1 MIRVRHVAKYS
12 VQHCWVGTTTD
23 ASRGSWSL
31 HRNIHTCAYGVYE
44 YQLEAADVALG
55 RTLSRYPLNCP
66 QVRMWE
72 WMFVC
77 LHIQTDIQ
85 YTHWLHII
93 HIFPLHNNTHFKCSA
108 TWGIKGHRYS
118 FSIVFCPCCLCAEIS
133 LDSLRLLMI
142 IMDHR
147 LWNPWILCA
156 CMLGNVVLK
165 LTGLFAHTV
174 GHSGEPHPT
183 LAYEQLSLSEMHFLF
198 RIIFP
203 INLFIF
209 GMFQTDV
216 WWVFLNLLC
225 LLLLLVPLSQLLEN
239 MLLASH

>member
-1 MIRVRHVAKYS
+1 
-12 VQHCWVGTTTD
+12 
-23 ASRGSWSL
+23 
-31 HRNIHTCAYGVYE
+31 
-44 YQLEAADVALG
+44 
-55 RTLSRYPLNCP
+55 
-66 QVRMWE
+66 MWE

-118 FSIVFCPCCLCAEIS
+118 FSIVICPCCLCAEIS

-239 MLLASH
+239 MLLASHSKKPSIMLINWNIKYLFCSTFHWLYYRLKRILLTLYSIFIYILHSIPTSLEILLVHIPGF